1 MMRQETIMIINRSF
15 ATILISS
22 LLFIFINCSSIKD
35 CCFNTS
41 PQKMYVSYKA
51 KEYRI
56 YQRSENKC
64 DSLLSIYLED
74 NLCYDRSFFEGVFH
88 ADIDFIVKDG
98 KASDISVSCAYM
110 PERMKTHIVS
120 AIKNLAI
127 RSSTTGLIHAKVHVK
142 IDLYNY
148 TSQIRKDF
156 FANHGIVQEY

>member
-1 MMRQETIMIINRSF
+1 
-15 ATILISS
+15 
-22 LLFIFINCSSIKD
+22 
-35 CCFNTS
+35 
-41 PQKMYVSYKA
+41 MYVSYKA

-74 NLCYDRSFFEGVFH
+74 NLCSDRSFFEGVFH

-98 KASDISVSCAYM
+98 KASGISVSCAYM

-148 TSQIRKDF
+148 TSQIQ
-156 FANHGIVQEY
+156 V